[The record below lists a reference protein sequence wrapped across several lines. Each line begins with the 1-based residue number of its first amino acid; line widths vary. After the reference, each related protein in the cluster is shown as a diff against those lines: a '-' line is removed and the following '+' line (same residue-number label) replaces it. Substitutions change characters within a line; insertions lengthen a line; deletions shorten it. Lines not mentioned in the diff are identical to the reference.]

1 MNSRDVD
8 RKAFDDYYRE
18 CKQEVD
24 DHIDTVLDQE
34 EEFEDLRRL
43 LDLAAQ
49 GGKRVRPTLTMLMA
63 DATNCP
69 KERALM
75 HAAIVE
81 LLHNAT
87 LIADDWA
94 DDDDFRRDLPAVWR
108 VLYGIAD
115 RGPDWVTS
123 LSDTIPEE
131 TNPRTLT
138 VLASHNMQAITLQ
151 LVHDPAVQRAMGK
164 GVQHVFKGFYLEG
177 KNLDDGVWTGGYD
190 KYVETSR
197 YKTGGF
203 FALSTWM
210 PAIIAPG
217 GRKVEEA
224 ARTYGESLGILYQ
237 VADDIADDD
246 LPDLV
251 KDPEA
256 ELEKWYERAVS
267 DLVDLPICEGDD
279 EYVLL
284 KTAPAW
290 ACHRMFEQE
299 DVELEPAFLADLR
312 ETATTEPTE

>member
-1 MNSRDVD
+1 MNLRDID
-8 RKAFDDYYRE
+8 CNAFDDYYKER
-18 CKQEVD
+18 KREVD
-24 DHIDTVLDQE
+24 DHIDAVLDE
-34 EEFEDLRRL
+34 KEEFDDLRRL
-43 LDLAAQ
+43 LDLAIQ
-49 GGKRVRPTLTMLMA
+49 GGKRVRSTLSILMA

-75 HAAIVE
+75 HASIIE

-87 LIADDWA
+87 LVADDWV

-108 VLYGIAD
+108 VLYGLAD
-115 RGPDWVTS
+115 HAPNWVTN
-123 LSDTIPEE
+123 LSDKFPDE

-138 VLASHNMQAITLQ
+138 ILTSHNLQAITLQ
-151 LVHDPAVQRAMGK
+151 LVQDPVVQRAMGT
-164 GVQHVFKGFYLEG
+164 GVRHVFKGFYLEG
-177 KNLDDGVWTGGYD
+177 KHLDNGAWIGGYD
-190 KYVETSR
+190 EYIETSR

-210 PAIIAPG
+210 PAIIAPVG
-217 GRKVEEA
+217 QEVVEA

-246 LPDLV
+246 LPDVV

-256 ELEKWYERAVS
+256 ELEKWYERAIS
-267 DLVDLPICEGDD
+267 ELVDLPVNEGDD
-279 EYVLL
+279 NYVLL

-299 DVELEPAFLADLR
+299 DVELEPEFLTNLR
-312 ETATTEPTE
+312 ETATTGSTE